1 MLFGAGNQSLTSCVL
16 LSEPETTSVERASTL
31 SVKRIRPDSLMLG
44 IATLILLAMAW
55 MFFRDWVQ
63 YRRASA
69 EADHARGILDSVQR
83 LFSTV
88 QDAETGQRGY
98 LLTGEEKYLEPY
110 YLAIQLASGEMAKLN
125 SLLTR
130 PQDRPDDLPRL
141 RGLLDE
147 KLAELHRTIELR
159 RSQGLQAA
167 LDVVLTDR
175 GKQLMDQIRQLCVGI
190 QNREY
195 SALIDGA
202 REEESYARQTELV
215 MIGGSLI
222 LFAFLI
228 AANVMTN
235 RAVLARDHSL
245 GEAREA
251 RDLLETTLTS
261 IGDAVI
267 ATDAQGR
274 IVFSNPTARGL
285 LRAGDADLAGRPL
298 DEVFRI
304 VNEHTRASVESPVT
318 KVMREGAVV
327 GLANHTILIAQ
338 DGTEIPIDD
347 SGAPVRGV
355 DGKIRGTVL
364 VFRDITERKRAEEAT
379 RLLADVVESSD
390 DAIISKDLDGR
401 VTSWN
406 KGAERLFG
414 YSAAEMLGR
423 PISAIAPPD
432 RTGEMPAIL
441 ERIRRGERVE
451 HFESIRRGKDGRL
464 VNVSLTVSPILDAS
478 GKIVGASKIARDI
491 TERTLAEQAIAQQA
505 DRLARSNANLQ
516 QFTYAASH
524 DLQEP
529 LRTVVTFTQLLADRY
544 GEKLDNEANE
554 FMSFVISAAT
564 RMRLL
569 ITDLLSYSRSVHH
582 EDVPLKDVSLNDAV
596 DLAAHNLQLAIQE
609 SGAVLEAG
617 RLPTVYA
624 DKVQMIQLFQNL
636 ISNAIKYKSQDS
648 PRIQIAAEQ
657 NATEWVLS
665 VCDNGIGIPAE
676 YKEYVFGVFKRL
688 HGNAQAGTGVG
699 LAICKSIVERHGGR
713 IWVESEPGQG
723 STFKFSISTKGASGR
738 AAG

>member
-1 MLFGAGNQSLTSCVL
+1 LTSCVL
-16 LSEPETTSVERASTL
+16 LSDPETTRVERASTL
-31 SVKRIRPDSLMLG
+31 SVQRIRPDSLMLG
-44 IATLILLAMAW
+44 IATLILLVMAG
-55 MFFRDWVQ
+55 MVFRDWVQ
-63 YRRASA
+63 YRQAGA
-69 EADHARGILDSVQR
+69 DADHTRGILDSVQR

-98 LLTGEEKYLEPY
+98 LLTGEEKYLDPY
-110 YLAIQLASGEMAKLN
+110 YLAIQLASGEMAKLK
-125 SLLTR
+125 SLVTR
-130 PQDRPDDLPRL
+130 TQDRPEDLTRL
-141 RGLLDE
+141 RALLDE

-175 GKQLMDQIRQLCVGI
+175 GKQLMDQIRELCAGM
-190 QNREY
+190 QAREY
-195 SALIDGA
+195 SALIDGS
-202 REEESYARQTELV
+202 REEENYARQTELV
-215 MIGGSLI
+215 MIAGSLI

-228 AANVMTN
+228 AASVATN
-235 RAVLARDHSL
+235 RAVLAREHSL
-245 GEAREA
+245 GEARDA
-251 RDLLETTLTS
+251 RDLLDTTLAS

-274 IVFSNPTARGL
+274 IVFSNPTANGL
-285 LRAGDADLAGRPL
+285 LRAGDVAGRSL

-304 VNEHTRASVESPVT
+304 VNEHTRATVESPVT
-318 KVMREGAVV
+318 RVLREGAVV

-347 SGAPVRGV
+347 SGAPVRGA

-364 VFRDITERKRAEEAT
+364 VFRDITERKRAEAAT

-390 DAIISKDLDGR
+390 DAIISKDLNGR
-401 VTSWN
+401 ITSWN

-414 YSAAEMLGR
+414 YSAAEMLGQ
-423 PISAIAPPD
+423 PISVLAPPD
-432 RTGEMPAIL
+432 RAGEMTAIL

-451 HFESIRRGKDGRL
+451 HFASIRQGKDGRL

-478 GKIVGASKIARDI
+478 GKIIGASKIARDI

-544 GEKLDNEANE
+544 GEKLDSEANE

-582 EDVPLKDVSLNDAV
+582 EDVPLKEVSLNDAV

-657 NATEWVLS
+657 NGKEWVLS

-723 STFKFSISTKGASGR
+723 STFKFSISTKGASGH

>member
-1 MLFGAGNQSLTSCVL
+1 
-16 LSEPETTSVERASTL
+16 
-31 SVKRIRPDSLMLG
+31 MLG
-44 IATLILLAMAW
+44 IATLILLAMAG
-55 MFFRDWVQ
+55 MVFRDWVQ
-63 YRRASA
+63 YRQASA
-69 EADHARGILDSVQR
+69 DAGHTRGILDSVQR
-83 LFSTV
+83 LFSTI

-98 LLTGEEKYLEPY
+98 LLTGEDKYLEPY
-110 YLAIQLASGEMAKLN
+110 YLAIQLASGEMAKLK

-130 PQDRPDDLPRL
+130 PQDRPEDQTQL
-141 RGLLDE
+141 RALLDE
-147 KLAELHRTIELR
+147 KFAELHRTIELR
-159 RSQGLQAA
+159 RSHGLDAA

-175 GKQLMDQIRQLCVGI
+175 GKQLMDQIRALCAGI

-195 SALIDGA
+195 SALIDGS
-202 REEESYARQTELV
+202 REEENYARQTELV

-228 AANVMTN
+228 AASVMTN
-235 RAVLARDHSL
+235 RAVLAREQSL
-245 GEAREA
+245 GEARDA

-274 IVFSNPTARGL
+274 IVFSNPTANRL
-285 LRAGDADLAGRPL
+285 LRAGDITGRSL

-304 VNEHTRASVESPVT
+304 VNEHTRATVESPVR

-401 VTSWN
+401 ITSWN

-414 YSAAEMLGR
+414 YSSAEMLGQ
-423 PISAIAPPD
+423 PISVLAPPD
-432 RTGEMPAIL
+432 RAGEMAAIL
-441 ERIRRGERVE
+441 ERIKRGERVE
-451 HFESIRRGKDGRL
+451 NFESIRRGKDGRL
-464 VNVSLTVSPILDAS
+464 VNVSLTVSPILDAA
-478 GKIVGASKIARDI
+478 GKIMGASKIARDI
-491 TERTLAEQAIAQQA
+491 TERTLAEQAIARQA
-505 DRLARSNANLQ
+505 DQLARSNANLQ

-529 LRTVVTFTQLLADRY
+529 LRTVVTFTQLLSDRY
-544 GEKLDNEANE
+544 GEKLDGEANE

-582 EDVPLKDVSLNDAV
+582 EDVPLKEVSLNDAV

-636 ISNAIKYKSQDS
+636 ISNAIKYKSKDS
-648 PRIQIAAEQ
+648 PRIRVAAEQ
-657 NATEWVLS
+657 NGEEWVLS

>member
-1 MLFGAGNQSLTSCVL
+1 
-16 LSEPETTSVERASTL
+16 
-31 SVKRIRPDSLMLG
+31 MLG
-44 IATLILLAMAW
+44 IATLILLAMAG
-55 MFFRDWVQ
+55 MVFRDWVR
-63 YRRASA
+63 YRQASA
-69 EADHARGILDSVQR
+69 DADHTRGILDSVER
-83 LFSTV
+83 LFSTI

-110 YLAIQLASGEMAKLN
+110 YLAIQLASGEMAKLK
-125 SLLTR
+125 SLLAR
-130 PQDRPDDLPRL
+130 PEDRPEDLTRL
-141 RGLLDE
+141 RALLDE
-147 KLAELHRTIELR
+147 KFAELHRTIELR

-175 GKQLMDQIRQLCVGI
+175 GKLLMDQIRELCAGM

-195 SALIDGA
+195 SALIEGS
-202 REEESYARQTELV
+202 REEENYARQTELV
-215 MIGGSLI
+215 MIAGSLI

-228 AANVMTN
+228 AASVTTN
-235 RAVLARDHSL
+235 RAVLAREQSL
-245 GEAREA
+245 GEARDA
-251 RDLLETTLTS
+251 RDLLETTLAS

-274 IVFSNPTARGL
+274 IVFSNPTANSL
-285 LRAGDADLAGRPL
+285 LRAGDVAGRSL

-327 GLANHTILIAQ
+327 GLANHTILIAH

-401 VTSWN
+401 ITSWN

-414 YSAAEMLGR
+414 YSSAEMLGQ
-423 PISAIAPPD
+423 PISVLAPPD
-432 RTGEMPAIL
+432 RAGEMAAIM
-441 ERIRRGERVE
+441 ERIKRGERVE
-451 HFESIRRGKDGRL
+451 NFESIRRGKDGRL

-478 GKIVGASKIARDI
+478 GKIIGASKIARDI
-491 TERTLAEQAIAQQA
+491 TERALAEQAIAQQA

-516 QFTYAASH
+516 QFSYAASH

-544 GEKLDNEANE
+544 GEKLDAEANE

-582 EDVPLKDVSLNDAV
+582 EDVPLKEVSLNEAV
-596 DLAAHNLQLAIQE
+596 DLAAHNLQLSIQE
-609 SGAVLEAG
+609 SGTLLEAG

-636 ISNAIKYKSQDS
+636 ISNAIKYKSKDS
-648 PRIQIAAEQ
+648 PRIRVAAEQ
-657 NATEWVLS
+657 NGEGWLLS

-699 LAICKSIVERHGGR
+699 LAICKSIVERHGGH

>member
-1 MLFGAGNQSLTSCVL
+1 
-16 LSEPETTSVERASTL
+16 
-31 SVKRIRPDSLMLG
+31 
-44 IATLILLAMAW
+44 
-55 MFFRDWVQ
+55 
-63 YRRASA
+63 
-69 EADHARGILDSVQR
+69 
-83 LFSTV
+83 
-88 QDAETGQRGY
+88 
-98 LLTGEEKYLEPY
+98 
-110 YLAIQLASGEMAKLN
+110 
-125 SLLTR
+125 
-130 PQDRPDDLPRL
+130 
-141 RGLLDE
+141 
-147 KLAELHRTIELR
+147 
-159 RSQGLQAA
+159 
-167 LDVVLTDR
+167 
-175 GKQLMDQIRQLCVGI
+175 
-190 QNREY
+190 
-195 SALIDGA
+195 
-202 REEESYARQTELV
+202 
-215 MIGGSLI
+215 
-222 LFAFLI
+222 
-228 AANVMTN
+228 
-235 RAVLARDHSL
+235 
-245 GEAREA
+245 
-251 RDLLETTLTS
+251 
-261 IGDAVI
+261 
-267 ATDAQGR
+267 
-274 IVFSNPTARGL
+274 
-285 LRAGDADLAGRPL
+285 
-298 DEVFRI
+298 
-304 VNEHTRASVESPVT
+304 
-318 KVMREGAVV
+318 
-327 GLANHTILIAQ
+327 
-338 DGTEIPIDD
+338 
-347 SGAPVRGV
+347 
-355 DGKIRGTVL
+355 VL

>member
-1 MLFGAGNQSLTSCVL
+1 
-16 LSEPETTSVERASTL
+16 
-31 SVKRIRPDSLMLG
+31 
-44 IATLILLAMAW
+44 
-55 MFFRDWVQ
+55 
-63 YRRASA
+63 
-69 EADHARGILDSVQR
+69 
-83 LFSTV
+83 
-88 QDAETGQRGY
+88 
-98 LLTGEEKYLEPY
+98 
-110 YLAIQLASGEMAKLN
+110 
-125 SLLTR
+125 
-130 PQDRPDDLPRL
+130 
-141 RGLLDE
+141 
-147 KLAELHRTIELR
+147 
-159 RSQGLQAA
+159 
-167 LDVVLTDR
+167 
-175 GKQLMDQIRQLCVGI
+175 
-190 QNREY
+190 
-195 SALIDGA
+195 
-202 REEESYARQTELV
+202 
-215 MIGGSLI
+215 
-222 LFAFLI
+222 
-228 AANVMTN
+228 
-235 RAVLARDHSL
+235 
-245 GEAREA
+245 
-251 RDLLETTLTS
+251 
-261 IGDAVI
+261 
-267 ATDAQGR
+267 
-274 IVFSNPTARGL
+274 
-285 LRAGDADLAGRPL
+285 
-298 DEVFRI
+298 
-304 VNEHTRASVESPVT
+304 
-318 KVMREGAVV
+318 
-327 GLANHTILIAQ
+327 
-338 DGTEIPIDD
+338 
-347 SGAPVRGV
+347 
-355 DGKIRGTVL
+355 
-364 VFRDITERKRAEEAT
+364 
-379 RLLADVVESSD
+379 
-390 DAIISKDLDGR
+390 
-401 VTSWN
+401 
-406 KGAERLFG
+406 
-414 YSAAEMLGR
+414 
-423 PISAIAPPD
+423 
-432 RTGEMPAIL
+432 
-441 ERIRRGERVE
+441 
-451 HFESIRRGKDGRL
+451 

-544 GEKLDNEANE
+544 GEKLDSEANE

>member
-1 MLFGAGNQSLTSCVL
+1 LTSCGVV
-16 LSEPETTSVERASTL
+16 SDSETTVVESASL
-31 SVKRIRPDSLMLG
+31 SVKRVRSDSLMLG
-44 IATLILLAMAW
+44 IAALILLAMAG
-55 MFFRDWVQ
+55 MVYRDWVQ

-69 EADHARGILDSVQR
+69 DADHSRGILDSIQR

-110 YLAIQLASGEMAKLN
+110 YLAIQLASGEMATLK

-130 PQDRPDDLPRL
+130 PEDKPEDVTRL
-141 RGLLDE
+141 RALLDE

-167 LDVVLTDR
+167 LGVVLTDR
-175 GKQLMDQIRQLCVGI
+175 GKQLMDQIRQSCTGI
-190 QNREY
+190 QTREY
-195 SALIDGA
+195 SALIDGS

-215 MIGGSLI
+215 MIAGSLI
-222 LFAFLI
+222 LFAFLM
-228 AANVMTN
+228 AASVATN
-235 RAVLARDHSL
+235 RAVLAREQSL
-245 GEAREA
+245 GETREA

-267 ATDAQGR
+267 ATDAEGR

-285 LRAGDADLAGRPL
+285 LRAGDTDLAGRPL
-298 DEVFRI
+298 QDVFRI
-304 VNEHTRASVESPVT
+304 VNEYTRATVESPVA
-318 KVMREGAVV
+318 KVMREGTVV

-347 SGAPVRGV
+347 SGAPVRGA

-379 RLLADVVESSD
+379 RLLAEVVESSD

-414 YSAAEMLGR
+414 YSAAEMIGR
-423 PISAIAPPD
+423 PISVLAPPD
-432 RTGEMPAIL
+432 RVGEMPAIL
-441 ERIRRGERVE
+441 ERIKRGEGVE

-478 GKIVGASKIARDI
+478 GRIVGASKIARDI
-491 TERTLAEQAIAQQA
+491 TERTLAEQSIAEQA

-544 GEKLDNEANE
+544 GKKLDGEANE
-554 FMSFVISAAT
+554 FMNFVISAAR
-564 RMRLL
+564 RMQLL

-582 EDVPLKDVSLNDAV
+582 EDVPLKEVSLNDAV
-596 DLAAHNLQLAIQE
+596 DLAAHNLQLAIEE
-609 SGAVLEAG
+609 SGAVLETG
-617 RLPTVYA
+617 RLPAVYA

-636 ISNAIKYKSQDS
+636 ISNAIKYKSKDS

-657 NATEWVLS
+657 NGEEWVFS
-665 VCDNGIGIPAE
+665 VCDNGIGIPTE

-688 HGNAQAGTGVG
+688 HGNAQSGTGVG

-723 STFKFSISTKGASGR
+723 STFKFSISAKGASGG

>member
-1 MLFGAGNQSLTSCVL
+1 LTSCVL